1 MNARN
6 LVVGAVMVAAAIA
19 SPRADIIEQVLVKV
33 NGEIITK
40 SEFEQRQVAELRTR
54 PELGNVSPSSPQLRT
69 AIAEI
74 TPDLILT
81 AVDEL
86 LLIQRGH
93 ELGYVMGDEQ
103 FNNILGSIKKQN
115 NLEDEQKFQAALKQE
130 GLTMAD
136 LRRNLERNMLVSQ
149 VQRAEV
155 NDKISVNE
163 EEARTYYNA
172 HPREFTTPAE
182 FTLRELLIEV
192 PTTDRGLNVAQDDE
206 AKAKAEDLRKRLTA
220 GEPFARLAA
229 DFSASASKANGGLIG
244 PIKHD
249 ELDPR
254 LQKILDA
261 MQVGDVSE
269 PLRTQRGYQLL
280 KVETRTETR
289 VKTFE
294 QARGDI
300 GNKVGEQKRQVEM
313 LKYLDQ
319 LREQAT
325 ITWRNDELKQA
336 YQQALDKR
344 RKQQNAAV
352 PAAPAAP
359 AAAPSAL
366 QPARQ

>member
-1 MNARN
+1 MRKSILTSAAGLAVALL
-6 LVVGAVMVAAAIA
+6 LVAPVGAEIF
-19 SPRADIIEQVLVKV
+19 EQVLVKV

-40 SEFEQRQVAELRTR
+40 SEFEQRQVAELRNR
-54 PELGNVSPSSPQLRT
+54 PELGNVSPSSPQLRN
-69 AIAEI
+69 AINEI
-74 TPDLILT
+74 TPDLILS

-86 LLIQRGH
+86 LLIQRGR

-103 FNNILGSIKKQN
+103 FNNILSGIKKQN

-130 GLTMAD
+130 GLTLAD
-136 LRRNLERNMLVSQ
+136 LRRNLERSMIVTQ

-155 NDKISVNE
+155 NDKVSVNE
-163 EEARTYYNA
+163 EEARAYYA
-172 HPREFTTPAE
+172 ARPREFTTPAE

-192 PTTDRGLNVAQDDE
+192 PANDRGVNVAQDDE
-206 AKAKAEDLRKRLTA
+206 AKAKAEDIRKRLQS
-220 GEPFARLAA
+220 GEPFARLAT
-229 DFSASASKANGGLIG
+229 DFSASSSKTNGGLIG

-254 LQKILDA
+254 LQKVLDA
-261 MQVGDVSE
+261 MQVGDVTE

-294 QARGDI
+294 QARAEI
-300 GNKVGEQKRQVEM
+300 SNKVAEQKRQVEL

-325 ITWRNDELKQA
+325 ITWRNDDLKKA
-336 YQQALDKR
+336 YEQGLEKR
-344 RKQQNAAV
+344 RQQQ
-352 PAAPAAP
+352 
-359 AAAPSAL
+359 AAAP
-366 QPARQ
+366 PASGATAPAKQ